1 MADLTQTGNI
11 RRSRLR
17 RIKNFLVVAHDA
29 AGSAAALVLAVAL
42 IERPAGAL
50 SFILSIAPAA
60 ALAAAASVAALAAVG
75 VFSSLWRLASLFDFF
90 AIFKSSALVA
100 ALIAGASA
108 LLPDLAE
115 SVGLSWQA
123 AILFCVLQS
132 AILISGRVAYRAYR
146 LLLKRKL
153 KELENIEAA
162 VFVGTLKE
170 FDAALRAAEQG
181 LLKNLT
187 IAGGLL
193 PRGASDAK
201 RVQGAPVFGDV
212 GALETACAKLRLGG
226 ISVCAVLI
234 AASFSERPEE
244 LRELQVAARRLGL
257 QILRLQP
264 VGLSPEAA
272 AVPLNFA
279 DFFLRSEIR
288 VDRERIDAL
297 VRDKSVLVTGG
308 GGSIGG
314 EIARRVLAHGARQLV
329 VVDISEQALQ
339 AILAD
344 LQAETNGCRVVGY
357 LADVR
362 DRARMRRLM
371 AQAAPDLVVHSAALK
386 HVDLAERNW
395 QEAIKTNV
403 FGTLNVLA
411 CAAELNTPSLVNIS
425 TDKAVEPVGMLGLT
439 KRCAETLVARMKA
452 QQGRDFLSVR
462 FGNVLGSSGS
472 VVPIFLRQIAAGGP
486 VTITDP
492 AMKRYFMSIKEASE
506 LVLVSCA
513 LAARG
518 AGEARETLQEKNA
531 TFLLDMGEPVRI
543 VDLAEQLIA
552 WCGWTPHQDVKI
564 VYTGLRPGERLEEAL
579 VCADERALPSPV
591 KGVFQLAAPAQSFDH
606 VESALAGLGLALER
620 DDKALALEHLR
631 ALVARRVD
639 AAAVHAA

>member
-1 MADLTQTGNI
+1 MADLTQPGNI

-17 RIKNFLVVAHDA
+17 RLKNFLVVAHDA

-42 IERPAGAL
+42 IERPVGAL
-50 SFILSIAPAA
+50 AFLASIAPV
-60 ALAAAASVAALAAVG
+60 ALLGALVSVGALAAVG

-90 AIFKSSALVA
+90 AIFKSSALVS
-100 ALIAGASA
+100 ALIGLACA
-108 LLPDLAE
+108 LAPELAE
-115 SVGLSWQA
+115 SFGLSWQA

-193 PRGASDAK
+193 PRGASQAT

-212 GALETACAKLRLGG
+212 SALEAACAKLRLGG
-226 ISVCAVLI
+226 ISVCAVLT
-234 AASFSERPEE
+234 AASLSERPEE
-244 LRELQVAARRLGL
+244 LRELQVSARRLGL

-308 GGSIGG
+308 GGTIGG
-314 EIARRVLAHGARQLV
+314 EIARRVVAHGARQLV
-329 VVDISEQALQ
+329 IVDISEQALQ
-339 AILAD
+339 AILAE
-344 LQAETNGCRVVGY
+344 LTAEAGGCDIIGY

-362 DRARMRRLM
+362 DRARLLRIM
-371 AQAAPDLVVHSAALK
+371 AQAAPDVVVHSAALK
-386 HVDLAERNW
+386 HVDLAESNW

-411 CAAELNTPSLVNIS
+411 CAAELNVPTLVNIS

-439 KRCAETLVARMKA
+439 KRCAETLVARLKA
-452 QQGRDFLSVR
+452 QEERDFLSVR

-472 VVPIFLRQIAAGGP
+472 VVPIFLRQIANGGP

-492 AMKRYFMSIKEASE
+492 AMTRYFMSIKEASE

-513 LAARG
+513 LASGADGRARALDG
-518 AGEARETLQEKNA
+518 TKAA
-531 TFLLDMGEPVRI
+531 FLLDMGEPVRI

-552 WCGWTPHQDVKI
+552 WCGWTPHQDIKI

-579 VCADERALPSPV
+579 VCADEDAQPSAV
-591 KGVFQLAAPAQSFDH
+591 KGVFQLVTPAQSFDH
-606 VESALAGLGLALER
+606 VEAALAGLALALER
-620 DDKALALEHLR
+620 DDKSLALEHLHAMIARHAR
-631 ALVARRVD
+631 AD
-639 AAAVHAA
+639 AVHAA

>member
-1 MADLTQTGNI
+1 MSDLTQPGNI

-17 RIKNFLVVAHDA
+17 RIKNALVVVHDA
-29 AGSAAALVLAVAL
+29 FGSAAALVLAVAL
-42 IERPAGAL
+42 IEQPRALFAYLWQVAPIAALVALVSVGAL
-50 SFILSIAPAA
+50 A
-60 ALAAAASVAALAAVG
+60 VVG
-75 VFSSLWRLASLFDFF
+75 VFSSLWRLASLIDFF
-90 AIFKSSALVA
+90 AIFKSSVLVA
-100 ALIAGASA
+100 ALIGLAVVAAPA
-108 LLPDLAE
+108 LAAQA
-115 SVGLSWQA
+115 GLSWQA

-132 AILISGRVAYRAYR
+132 AILITGRVAYRAYR

-170 FDAALRAAEQG
+170 FDGTLRAAEQG

-212 GALETACAKLRLGG
+212 GALEAACAKLRLGG

-234 AASFSERPEE
+234 AGSMSERPEE

-288 VDRERIDAL
+288 VDRDRIDAL
-297 VRDKSVLVTGG
+297 VHGKSVLVTGG
-308 GGSIGG
+308 GGTIGG
-314 EIARRVLAHGARQLV
+314 EIARRVVAHGARELV
-329 VVDISEQALQ
+329 VIDISEQALQ
-339 AILAD
+339 SIV
-344 LQAETNGCRVVGY
+344 AELSAQSQGCRVTGH

-362 DRARMRRLM
+362 DRARIRRLM
-371 AQAAPDLVVHSAALK
+371 AQARPDVVVHSAALK

-403 FGTLNVLA
+403 FGTLNVLS
-411 CAAELNTPSLVNIS
+411 CAAELNVPRLVNIS

-439 KRCAETLVARMKA
+439 KRCAETLVARVKA
-452 QQGRDFLSVR
+452 REGRDFLSVR

-472 VVPIFLRQIAAGGP
+472 VVPIFLRQIASGGP

-492 AMKRYFMSIKEASE
+492 AMTRYFMSIKEASE
-506 LVLVSCA
+506 LVLVSCSLVSGSDEPSA
-513 LAARG
+513 DHG
-518 AGEARETLQEKNA
+518 A

-552 WCGWTPHQDVKI
+552 WCGWIPHQDVKI
-564 VYTGLRPGERLEEAL
+564 VYTGLRPGERLEERL
-579 VCADERALPSPV
+579 VCADEQAQPSAV
-591 KGVFQLAAPAQSFDH
+591 KGVFQLATPPQSFDH
-606 VESALAGLGLALER
+606 VESALAGLSTALER
-620 DDKALALEHLR
+620 DDEALALEHLR
-631 ALVARRVD
+631 NLIARRAR